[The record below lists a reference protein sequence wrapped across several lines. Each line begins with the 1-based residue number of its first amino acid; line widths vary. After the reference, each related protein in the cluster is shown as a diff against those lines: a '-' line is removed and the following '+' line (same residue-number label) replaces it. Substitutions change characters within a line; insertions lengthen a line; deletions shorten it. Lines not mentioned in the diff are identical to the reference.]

1 MITQSVYLYAF
12 ASFSQKPLIKFI
24 YEYKHE
30 LTYTIYNNSMCVS
43 VCLHVANIT
52 CNVIYVIDITNGILL
67 EIPRSRT
74 VAYKNSFYV
83 QAPSV
88 WNTLPKDLRDTT
100 RSVSSFKTNLCQFY
114 NKLLDDIF
122 DPEDSR
128 TYKTVCIKCHS
139 TRSLLTL
146 STSSC
151 CLGVR

>member
-1 MITQSVYLYAF
+1 MIEWHNYNCTPNVLFDTNNTSYILVLWFFFVEMYFTDIIIIFVRLLKP
-12 ASFSQKPLIKFI
+12 FSPTCVHVRK
-24 YEYKHE
+24 
-30 LTYTIYNNSMCVS
+30 TYV
-43 VCLHVANIT
+43 
-52 CNVIYVIDITNGILL
+52 
-67 EIPRSRT
+67 R
-74 VAYKNSFYV
+74 
-83 QAPSV
+83 APSV

-151 CLGVR
+151 C

>member
-1 MITQSVYLYAF
+1 MSPQSLDFSHKNPKLDLITRQTYITQAIQRQISRMY
-12 ASFSQKPLIKFI
+12 FSNTKLP
-24 YEYKHE
+24 
-30 LTYTIYNNSMCVS
+30 S
-43 VCLHVANIT
+43 
-52 CNVIYVIDITNGILL
+52 NGVFQNLAGRLL

-83 QAPSV
+83 RAPSV
-88 WNTLPKDLRDTT
+88 WSTLPKDLRDTT

-151 CLGVR
+151 C

>member
-1 MITQSVYLYAF
+1 ML
-12 ASFSQKPLIKFI
+12 KPSRVDLREDCKANFGGNVLQGYENNNMRYIGNENISIKRRGRV
-24 YEYKHE
+24 
-30 LTYTIYNNSMCVS
+30 TRMN
-43 VCLHVANIT
+43 
-52 CNVIYVIDITNGILL
+52 DITNGILL

-83 QAPSV
+83 RAPSV

-139 TRSLLTL
+139 TRSLLL
-146 STSSC
+146 RGALVISVYMC
-151 CLGVR
+151 VVLL

>member
-1 MITQSVYLYAF
+1 MFFLRFLTGNNIAACILSIILALMRCTF
-12 ASFSQKPLIKFI
+12 MPCRSFSYFYLSSSITSQREFYII
-24 YEYKHE
+24 
-30 LTYTIYNNSMCVS
+30 LTT
-43 VCLHVANIT
+43 LKT
-52 CNVIYVIDITNGILL
+52 LTD
-67 EIPRSRT
+67 T

-83 QAPSV
+83 RAPSV

-146 STSSC
+146 STFSC
-151 CLGVR
+151 C

>member
-1 MITQSVYLYAF
+1 
-12 ASFSQKPLIKFI
+12 
-24 YEYKHE
+24 
-30 LTYTIYNNSMCVS
+30 MC
-43 VCLHVANIT
+43 ANISIKRCGRVT
-52 CNVIYVIDITNGILL
+52 RMNDIANGILL

-83 QAPSV
+83 RAPSV

-151 CLGVR
+151 C